1 MSIPPLHGGY
11 LDIEKSL
18 WTDDETK
25 FLDACH
31 DGDLEMAKGAMR
43 RLQGSHDVDICHVA
57 FRYACGKCHVHVA
70 QWLMTLDWDWRED
83 LNGHYAHA
91 CACGQLAQAQM
102 LYSLGGVDIHAADDD
117 AFRAASTNPRA
128 HHVARWLIR
137 LDPGWDWWDTG
148 LYLLKRWSGPRDVWM
163 RSVVHISGSVHE

>member
-1 MSIPPLHGGY
+1 MSIPPLH
-11 LDIEKSL
+11 L
-18 WTDDETK
+18 

-43 RLQGSHDVDICHVA
+43 RLQGSHDVDICHIA
-57 FRYACGKCHVHVA
+57 FLYACGKGHVHVA

-91 CACGQLAQAQM
+91 CGCGQLAIARM
-102 LYSLGGVDIHAADDD
+102 LLALGGVDVHANHDA
-117 AFRAASTNPRA
+117 AFRGACANPWA

-137 LDPGWDWWDTG
+137 LDPDGVWWDTA
-148 LYLLKRWSGPRDVWM
+148 LDRLQQWSGPRDAWM
-163 RSVVHISGSVHE
+163 RSVVHISGSVDE